1 MKYLSVH
8 FKISGQDGN
17 TITDTPLLQ
26 TVKDILCEYA
36 GEAGFESFED
46 DCHGVIGY
54 VQEQLFD
61 KDVLDMNI
69 SQMPVQGI
77 SVSYKTDRIDD
88 ENWNKKWEEEG
99 FAPIVIKDKCIIHDT
114 LHNVV
119 TDNNDCLDITI
130 DTQQAFGTGTHETT
144 SMIIEELLNIN
155 LQNKSVLDC
164 GCGTGILS
172 IVSSKSGANTVLAY
186 DMDEWS
192 VKNTE
197 HNCELNNVTNVRIL
211 LGNADVLNNI
221 NSKFDVVLANI
232 NRNILLADM
241 PQFVKTM
248 KAGALLLLSG
258 FYVQDANSL
267 INMAESLGLTLTGK
281 SERNT
286 WCMLKFSK

>member
-8 FKISGQDGN
+8 FKISGHDGN
-17 TITDTPLLQ
+17 TITDTSLLQ

-46 DCHGVIGY
+46 DGHGVIGY

-77 SVSYKTDRIDD
+77 SVSYKTDKIDD

-172 IVSSKSGANTVLAY
+172 IISSKFGANAVLAY
-186 DMDEWS
+186 DIDEWS

-221 NSKFDVVLANI
+221 NSKFDVVIANI

-241 PQFVKTM
+241 PQFVRTM

-258 FYVQDANSL
+258 FYVQDAKSL

-281 SERNT
+281 SMRNT

>member
-17 TITDTPLLQ
+17 TITDTSLLQ

-46 DCHGVIGY
+46 DGHGVIGY
-54 VQEQLFD
+54 VQEQMFD

-172 IVSSKSGANTVLAY
+172 IISSKFGANTVLAY
-186 DMDEWS
+186 DIDEWS

-221 NSKFDVVLANI
+221 NSKFDVALANI

-241 PQFVKTM
+241 PQFVKMM

-258 FYVQDANSL
+258 FYVQDAKSL
-267 INMAESLGLTLTGK
+267 INMAESHGLTLTGK

>member
-17 TITDTPLLQ
+17 TITDTSLLQ

-46 DCHGVIGY
+46 DGHGVIGY
-54 VQEQLFD
+54 VQEQMFD

-172 IVSSKSGANTVLAY
+172 IISSKFGANTVLAY
-186 DMDEWS
+186 DIDEWS